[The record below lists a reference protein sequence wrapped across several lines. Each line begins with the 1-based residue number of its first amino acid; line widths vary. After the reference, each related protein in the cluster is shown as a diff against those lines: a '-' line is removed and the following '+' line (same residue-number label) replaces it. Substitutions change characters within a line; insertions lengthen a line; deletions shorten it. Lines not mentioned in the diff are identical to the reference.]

1 MSDELGVCNNL
12 CMSTQVIGPSRIPQQ
27 TRGDRM
33 RMALRH
39 AGVGVQEMASYLGVA
54 RNTVSTWIND
64 RITPSKQTL
73 RLWAMRCAV
82 PLVWLETGKAP
93 DEPGPEGLSYTT
105 RDSNPEPAGLEFFG
119 GARRNYTPILRFPRH
134 GQAVAA

>member
-1 MSDELGVCNNL
+1 MSLHVAGV
-12 CMSTQVIGPSRIPQQ
+12 QVPRI

-33 RMALRH
+33 RIAPRH
-39 AGVGVQEMASYLGVA
+39 AGVGVQEMADYLD
-54 RNTVSTWIND
+54 VSRTSLSRWIND
-64 RITPSKQTL
+64 RGVPPRAIT

-105 RDSNPEPAGLEFFG
+105 RDSNPEPAGLEFLG